1 MIIADQKYRFICKIC
16 EECVTRLKAPGELT
30 LSDRVDAVVTNKYLA
45 LPLFVGVMALVFFIT
60 FGPLGSWMTEGLDAL
75 ITDRFTP
82 FVRAGLES
90 VHASGWAVSLVCDR
104 VIKGVGSI
112 VSFFPQILLLFLFL
126 SILED
131 SGYMARAAFI
141 MDKLL
146 HKTGLSGRSFVPM
159 LMGFGCSV
167 PAIMA
172 ARTLENERPDR
183 RMTMMLTPFMSC
195 SAKMPVYGLFIAAFF
210 PAYKGLVVLGFTR
223 LG

>member
-1 MIIADQKYRFICKIC
+1 
-16 EECVTRLKAPGELT
+16 
-30 LSDRVDAVVTNKYLA
+30 
-45 LPLFVGVMALVFFIT
+45 MALVFFIT
-60 FGPLGSWMTEGLDAL
+60 FGPFGSFLPDKLDGLIGVFSDWLRDAL
-75 ITDRFTP
+75 TG
-82 FVRAGLES
+82 AG
-90 VHASGWAVSLVCDR
+90 ASDWAVSLVCDGI
-104 VIKGVGSI
+104 VTGVGSI

-167 PAIMA
+167 PGIMA
-172 ARTLENERPDR
+172 ARTLENERDR

-195 SAKMPVYGLFIAAFF
+195 SAKMPVYALFIAAFF
-210 PAYKGLVVLGFTR
+210 PKYSGLVVFCLYVTGLLVAIVCAMLLKKTVLKGGHAPFAVDAFV
-223 LG
+223 